1 MVINKVYLKME
12 AEGFSKNGERVK
24 ISLTEELG
32 MSPDDRFVNEQTL
45 IGDQIIEMYKTL
57 SRDFQIDIDE
67 TKVVTGG
74 NPYGQRIIKKTEPIE
89 NPSSSVSPFTKIAGE
104 LNDFGDLQ

>member
-1 MVINKVYLKME
+1 MVINRVYLKME
-12 AEGFSKNGERVK
+12 AEGFSQDGERLK

-32 MSPDDRFVNEQTL
+32 MSPDDRFVSEQTL
-45 IGDQIIEMYKTL
+45 IGDQIIKMYQTL

-74 NPYGQRIIKKTEPIE
+74 KPYGQRILKKTEPIE
-89 NPSSSVSPFTKIAGE
+89 KPSSNVSPFAKIAK
-104 LNDFGDLQ
+104 DLQ